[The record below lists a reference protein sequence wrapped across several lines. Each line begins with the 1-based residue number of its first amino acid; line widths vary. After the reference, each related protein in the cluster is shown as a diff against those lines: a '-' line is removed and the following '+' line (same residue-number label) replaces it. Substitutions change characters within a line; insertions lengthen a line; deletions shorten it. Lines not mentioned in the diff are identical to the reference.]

1 LILLH
6 NPFCF
11 GLLLG
16 IRLLLYARPDAT
28 PSTAYRL
35 VAALQ
40 DVLYD
45 LTFFM
50 SSWPLKLTSGF
61 AGHDPNNPRAPDEYR
76 NTTSLLRATTWRANA
91 VIGLMWP
98 GASGQIK
105 PIFIDAF
112 CYSIQAR
119 TGCAVCLNGRNRCPE
134 WVSSPL
140 CADTAASD
148 AEAVFIRTRI
158 TAIQTGARSVDEF
171 HS

>member
-61 AGHDPNNPRAPDEYR
+61 AGHDPNIVR
-76 NTTSLLRATTWRANA
+76 TT
-91 VIGLMWP
+91 P
-98 GASGQIK
+98 
-105 PIFIDAF
+105 F
-112 CYSIQAR
+112 CYSESK
-119 TGCAVCLNGRNRCPE
+119 TNGDDFLCCHSGDSFGLPQE
-134 WVSSPL
+134 SPKKSKL
-140 CADTAASD
+140 RQ
-148 AEAVFIRTRI
+148 EVGR
-158 TAIQTGARSVDEF
+158 
-171 HS
+171 